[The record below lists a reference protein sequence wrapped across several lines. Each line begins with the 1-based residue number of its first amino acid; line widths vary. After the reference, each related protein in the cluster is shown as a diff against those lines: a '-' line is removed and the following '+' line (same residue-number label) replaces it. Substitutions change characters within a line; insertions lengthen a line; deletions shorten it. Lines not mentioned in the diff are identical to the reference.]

1 MTAAVHAISRPATE
15 FTGDFYLYRR
25 EPGRLRFSL
34 GDVSGKGL
42 RAAVLMAMVQ
52 EEIERGFGEG
62 DEAIEIVQAVHRAL
76 LPEMGG
82 RKFVSL
88 VVGDLDS
95 SGRLTLVNAGHCLP
109 LIIRRTGV
117 DLLPSTGPVAGLLAD
132 SEWFTH
138 TGHLESGEAI
148 VLYTDGVIE
157 ATSTDGSELGVEGL
171 VRALHPC
178 VDADPRSI
186 AGEVSE
192 ILYRHRGEAPLDDD
206 ATILAL
212 VARPAV
218 SEAKH
223 DHRARR
229 APRGNVR
236 SIRRE
241 GERVGNAPAVQI
253 QLSFQ
258 GSAANVPEINA
269 AVVTAGCR

>member
-25 EPGRLRFSL
+25 EQGRLRFSL

-62 DEAIEIVQAVHRAL
+62 EDAIDIVRAVHRSL

-82 RKFVSL
+82 RRFVSL
-88 VVGDLDS
+88 VLGDLDA
-95 SGRLTLVNAGHCLP
+95 SGRLRLVNAGHCLP

-117 DLLPSTGPVAGLLAD
+117 DLLPSTGPVAGLLPD

-138 TGHLESGEAI
+138 TGHLEPGEAI

-171 VRALHPC
+171 VRGLQPC
-178 VDADPRSI
+178 VDADPQSI
-186 AGEVSE
+186 AGEISD
-192 ILYRHRGEAPLDDD
+192 ILCRHRGEAPLEDD

-223 DHRARR
+223 DHRAAR
-229 APRGNVR
+229 ASCGNAR
-236 SIRRE
+236 SVRRE
-241 GERVGNAPAVQI
+241 RERVGDSPVVQI

-258 GSAANVPEINA
+258 GPAPNVPEINSGVVA
-269 AVVTAGCR
+269 ARCH